1 MLRDKSLIPLS
12 HQHQHALALCVRIDR
27 ALKAGEVALEPW
39 QSEIEHLFLSELRY
53 HITAEE
59 AVLFPAAEELAG
71 LATLVGELRMEHQ
84 ALRRYAA
91 RAATRELTRPELEV
105 FAKTLSHHVRMEER
119 RLFEEM
125 QRLLPAAQLNQ
136 LGEELDRYFRES
148 GMPGA
153 SCAI

>member
-1 MLRDKSLIPLS
+1 MLRHKSLIPLS

-53 HITAEE
+53 HIAAEE
-59 AVLFPAAEELAG
+59 AVLFPAAEG
-71 LATLVGELRMEHQ
+71 LDGLTTLVGELRIEHQ
-84 ALRRYAA
+84 ALRRYAG
-91 RAATRELTRPELEV
+91 RSATRELTRPELEV
-105 FAKTLSHHVRMEER
+105 FAKTLSHHVRKEER

-125 QRLLPAAQLNQ
+125 QKLLPARELAQ
-136 LGEELDRYFRES
+136 LGEALDKYFRES

-153 SCAI
+153 SCAL

>member
-53 HITAEE
+53 HIAAEE
-59 AVLFPAAEELAG
+59 AVLFPVAERLDGLTTLA
-71 LATLVGELRMEHQ
+71 GELRMEHQ
-84 ALRRYAA
+84 ALRRYAG
-91 RAATRELTRPELEV
+91 RCATRELTRPELEI
-105 FAKTLSHHVRMEER
+105 FAKTLSHHVRKEER

-125 QRLLPAAQLNQ
+125 QRLLPAAELTQ
-136 LGEELDRYFRES
+136 LGEDLDKYFRDS
-148 GMPGA
+148 GLPGA